1 MVAAVALVCVAALG
15 ATGCATLPSSSSP
28 QVIDTFSPSGAG
40 LAVPTP
46 VPDQEPDLL
55 VRDFLKA
62 AAIAD
67 QRHAAARQFL
77 TPEAAETWDDSAETT
92 IVLRAD
98 LSAEGGRGADRAE
111 YTLRAEKVGSLDPG
125 GIFREDVGQ
134 LEVTIGLARRDG
146 QWRIDRLP
154 PGVVIERTEFV
165 STYAQRDLFFLS
177 GSGDSLVPD
186 TRWTAADRTDLGFSL
201 VNLLATGPRP
211 GLESAVLSRV
221 PSSVSVR
228 PDETTEGE
236 DVSGTSID
244 FTGLPVLSSQATTQ
258 FAAQVVWTLARADVP
273 GPYRLERDGAPLD
286 ERFVDGWTT
295 EDVRTFD
302 PYPPVEPM
310 RNALTAADGLVR
322 LEATGARP
330 AGGPWSEVRGGRS
343 ATMSNDGRALAVV
356 AGEDRAG
363 PQRLLIGAIDGEP
376 AEALSART
384 LTGPTFHPVDGRAWV
399 MADDARLVRVGAG
412 GDAPSVQEMDGA
424 PIRALGSRVTGLR
437 IDQSGAQLAVVVDG
451 KVFIGALSA
460 ETGQP
465 LAGTFRQIGRALG
478 ESATVVA
485 WRDRSTIV
493 VGRDTSEAPVT
504 TITVDGAITTPLSQR
519 NIAGPVTAI
528 AAAGP
533 EVYVVDQRSLLRLDT
548 EAETGDRYWREINGL
563 AAIRADPVVAG

>member
-1 MVAAVALVCVAALG
+1 
-15 ATGCATLPSSSSP
+15 
-28 QVIDTFSPSGAG
+28 
-40 LAVPTP
+40 
-46 VPDQEPDLL
+46 
-55 VRDFLKA
+55 
-62 AAIAD
+62 
-67 QRHAAARQFL
+67 
-77 TPEAAETWDDSAETT
+77 
-92 IVLRAD
+92 
-98 LSAEGGRGADRAE
+98 
-111 YTLRAEKVGSLDPG
+111 
-125 GIFREDVGQ
+125 
-134 LEVTIGLARRDG
+134 
-146 QWRIDRLP
+146 
-154 PGVVIERTEFV
+154 
-165 STYAQRDLFFLS
+165 
-177 GSGDSLVPD
+177 
-186 TRWTAADRTDLGFSL
+186 
-201 VNLLATGPRP
+201 
-211 GLESAVLSRV
+211 
-221 PSSVSVR
+221 
-228 PDETTEGE
+228 
-236 DVSGTSID
+236 
-244 FTGLPVLSSQATTQ
+244 
-258 FAAQVVWTLARADVP
+258 
-273 GPYRLERDGAPLD
+273 
-286 ERFVDGWTT
+286 
-295 EDVRTFD
+295 
-302 PYPPVEPM
+302 
-310 RNALTAADGLVR
+310 
-322 LEATGARP
+322 
-330 AGGPWSEVRGGRS
+330 
-343 ATMSNDGRALAVV
+343 MSHDGRVLAVV